1 MRPVINDSPV
11 PPIILHGEQAIMSTD
26 RAGGWVK
33 PLTDAI
39 LLVLIEWT
47 RSRSSERVLHARVAS
62 PRREVGRGR
71 QRGGRGDARELE
83 MEQQRALCPLVSCWW
98 RGEWRLTSPS
108 VAARTPIIWRDGR
121 SRRCEMRWTRP
132 PSGYRACLLDALH
145 LNEQIFMQSYLS
157 W

>member
-26 RAGGWVK
+26 GAGGWVK

-83 MEQQRALCPLVSCWW
+83 MEQQRALCPLNE
-98 RGEWRLTSPS
+98 G
-108 VAARTPIIWRDGR
+108 
-121 SRRCEMRWTRP
+121 
-132 PSGYRACLLDALH
+132 DAL
-145 LNEQIFMQSYLS
+145 
-157 W
+157 